1 MSKRMGEQTVKLEKK
16 PKIIATTSVVG
27 PKEGQGPLKDYFDII
42 LKDDKNGQDSYEKA
56 ESSIMDLAIKETIK
70 KAGLQDKD
78 INYLFAGD
86 LLNQTISS
94 NYVARGLDI
103 PFFGLYGACSTMSE
117 SLSLA
122 AMTLDGGFAD
132 YALACTSSHFS
143 SAERQY
149 RYPLEFGSQ
158 RAKTAQWTVT
168 GSGCMLL
175 GLNGDY
181 PEVTYITTGK
191 VKDYG
196 INDANNMGAAMA
208 PAAVSTISQHFKDTG
223 FKVEDY
229 DLIMSGDLGKVG
241 KSITEEMLLEE
252 YDLDI
257 RSIYMDGGDSIFD
270 DSEQKTESGGS
281 GCGCS
286 AVVGCGY
293 VYKKM
298 REGKFK
304 RIMIVSTGALMSPT
318 SSYQGETIPGIAH
331 AVTIEYNKEGR

>member
-1 MSKRMGEQTVKLEKK
+1 
-16 PKIIATTSVVG
+16 
-27 PKEGQGPLKDYFDII
+27 
-42 LKDDKNGQDSYEKA
+42 
-56 ESSIMDLAIKETIK
+56 
-70 KAGLQDKD
+70 
-78 INYLFAGD
+78 
-86 LLNQTISS
+86 
-94 NYVARGLDI
+94 
-103 PFFGLYGACSTMSE
+103 
-117 SLSLA
+117 
-122 AMTLDGGFAD
+122 
-132 YALACTSSHFS
+132 
-143 SAERQY
+143 
-149 RYPLEFGSQ
+149 
-158 RAKTAQWTVT
+158 
-168 GSGCMLL
+168 
-175 GLNGDY
+175 
-181 PEVTYITTGK
+181 
-191 VKDYG
+191 
-196 INDANNMGAAMA
+196 
-208 PAAVSTISQHFKDTG
+208 
-223 FKVEDY
+223 
-229 DLIMSGDLGKVG
+229 MSGDLGKVG